1 MDVLADALGSF
12 RLTAGVFV
20 TARMTPPW
28 SVISPPSADVAR
40 VTPPTPGPI
49 SGFHVL
55 VEGRCFVRASGV
67 MIEAQAGDCV
77 IIPAGESHVLCSDP
91 ALTPQPMA
99 PYLAAS
105 PSDAIPHVEH
115 GAGTGTD
122 TAAVVCGFLV
132 GDARLGPLVRS
143 LPPILC
149 VRGVRHVE
157 LVWLEPNGLV
167 TRCPA
172 GDDADGWLEATRRR
186 TVEEASAGRRG
197 STVMVTRLVE
207 ILFVEVLRRFVE
219 AQPAGGAAWISA
231 ARDDVVARA
240 LRRLHEAPG
249 RSWTV
254 ERLAR
259 EVGASR
265 SVLAA
270 RFRASVGSAP
280 MEYLT
285 RHRIYLAKRLLATGD
300 LSLAA
305 VAERA
310 GYASAEAFSRAFHRA
325 AGLAPG
331 AWRRLPPDARPSA
344 EREGG
349 KTRACPP

>member
-28 SVISPPSADVAR
+28 SVISPPSVDVAR
-40 VTPPTPGPI
+40 VTTPPPGPV
-49 SGFHVL
+49 SGFHVI
-55 VEGRCFVRASGV
+55 VEGRCFVRAGGV
-67 MIEAQAGDCV
+67 TIAAQAGDCV
-77 IIPAGESHVLCSDP
+77 VISAGESHVLCSDTT
-91 ALTPQPMA
+91 LTPEPMA
-99 PYLAAS
+99 PYFA
-105 PSDAIPHVEH
+105 PSARDGIPHVEH
-115 GAGTGTD
+115 GEGKD
-122 TAAVVCGFLV
+122 AAALVCGFLR

-149 VRGVRHVE
+149 VRGARHVE
-157 LVWLEPNGLV
+157 LVWPEPSGLV

-172 GDDADGWLEATRRR
+172 GDDAGGWLAAVRRR

-197 STVMVTRLVE
+197 SSVMVTRLVE
-207 ILFVEVLRRFVE
+207 ILFVEVLRRYIE

-240 LRRLHEAPG
+240 LGRLHEAPG

-254 ERLAR
+254 EGLAR

-270 RFRASVGSAP
+270 RFRARVGCAP

-331 AWRRLPPDARPSA
+331 AWRRLPPDARRSA

-349 KTRACPP
+349 KPQGV